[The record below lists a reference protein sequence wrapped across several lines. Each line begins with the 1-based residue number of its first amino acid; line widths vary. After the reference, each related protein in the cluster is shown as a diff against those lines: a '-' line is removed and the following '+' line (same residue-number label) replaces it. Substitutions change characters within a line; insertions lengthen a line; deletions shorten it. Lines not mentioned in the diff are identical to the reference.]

1 MSRIIEAVLALVKNF
16 IPAAGV
22 LVRDWAPAEA
32 MLPYLGE
39 NVVLVLLAALLVRV
53 VAPAS
58 EVIDGRAK
66 SRGDSLKTFFV
77 VAVPFTV
84 AAAVFSLF
92 VFFVQPGFALATR
105 ELLAAFGMMAVV
117 QCIGFARDRHR
128 LRGISLKAAEDLLVG
143 VLGRVFLLA
152 LAVLIGVWLAFAWT
166 TAFVLPFMLLKTIVD
181 LWSLRPEALKPRVV
195 GTI

>member
-1 MSRIIEAVLALVKNF
+1 
-16 IPAAGV
+16 
-22 LVRDWAPAEA
+22 
-32 MLPYLGE
+32 
-39 NVVLVLLAALLVRV
+39 
-53 VAPAS
+53 
-58 EVIDGRAK
+58 
-66 SRGDSLKTFFV
+66 
-77 VAVPFTV
+77 
-84 AAAVFSLF
+84 VFSLF